1 MGSRSSFVSVNTGNF
16 TFREGRRTYR
26 KVGMVGEIKV
36 LIQTSG
42 AVKAPEYSH
51 TPNRIYA
58 IVQNGKVKHLAYYD
72 KDRRQAVCID
82 FEHYHNGKRPH
93 KHLYLNHTD
102 DTPELNS
109 KDWKNINKLKR
120 RYKVNANK

>member
-1 MGSRSSFVSVNTGNF
+1 MLFSCLFIF
-16 TFREGRRTYR
+16 TVYYTD
-26 KVGMVGEIKV
+26 VI
-36 LIQTSG
+36 
-42 AVKAPEYSH
+42 
-51 TPNRIYA
+51 
-58 IVQNGKVKHLAYYD
+58 GKVKHLAYYD

-109 KDWKNINKLKR
+109 EDWKNINKLKR